1 MADQQFVIDI
11 EGERAAIDA
20 DAWLEQVLRDGPG
33 SARLRLRYDE
43 SDTEG
48 HAFAGTRIRVIVED
62 GDDAEGH
69 AMSLRF
75 PSIEEAATF
84 RKRLLASGVL
94 VGTIALGAIAG
105 DGLANLAGGSPA
117 DGAEAGLAAAVS
129 APMSAPVDGSAWTQD
144 ERQALAADDE
154 WVLEGGGG
162 PPKLE

>member
-20 DAWLEQVLRDGPG
+20 DAWLEQVLRDGRE

-62 GDDAEGH
+62 ADDAEGH

-94 VGTIALGAIAG
+94 VGTVALGAIAG
-105 DGLANLAGGSPA
+105 TGLANLAGGSPA
-117 DGAEAGLAAAVS
+117 DGTETGLAAAVS
-129 APMSAPVDGSAWTQD
+129 APTSAPVDGSAWTQD
-144 ERQALAADDE
+144 ERQALADDE